1 MDHILVVDDNL
12 PLAQCIRQAL
22 AEASLAATVAGTL
35 AEAREQFQPE
45 KYALVLLDL
54 ILPDGEGLDLCRE
67 LRARSGVPI
76 IVISAR
82 GNGADRMLALEAGA
96 DMYLVKPFDV
106 DELLA
111 RVRACLRL
119 YRPQPE
125 ELLCCGNLLLD
136 RHACHARAG
145 DQDLAMTP
153 KEFALLAELM
163 ENNGRV
169 CTSQE
174 LLWMVWGYN
183 GEVRT
188 RTLDVHIGRLR
199 AKLAASGARGCEL
212 ITVNGVGYSLREAA

>member
-119 YRPQPE
+119 
-125 ELLCCGNLLLD
+125 D